1 VELSNAAPGA
11 RAHTSGAP
19 ARTTRASDGVDT
31 PIDLLLIEDDPG
43 DAFLVEEQ
51 LDLAG
56 ANVRI
61 TVAHSLAEAAHRLVP
76 GTQCVLMDLQLP
88 DAFGIDGLK
97 QVLAMAPEA
106 AIVVLTARDDIQTG
120 VNAVA
125 VGAADYLVKQKV
137 DGPLLARAIRYAIE
151 RKRAD
156 DSQRKLVEAE
166 LRGQE
171 NRRIER
177 GLLPVP
183 LIDDATLSYRSRYRP
198 GRRRALLG
206 GDFYDAVQTEDGTLH
221 AVIGDVC
228 GHGPDEAV
236 LGVELRIAW
245 RTLVLSGHTGQA
257 LLSTLD
263 TILGHERRSDEIFTT
278 LCMISIAPDRRSA
291 LLYLAG
297 HPAPLLFEGPE
308 VRALPEET
316 GPALGLLPGA
326 GWPAHEL
333 TLPPSWS
340 LLLYTDGLIEGHVGE
355 GPDRLGTD
363 GLVRLTR
370 GITIGRPATGR
381 AEGAA
386 LIDELVERVERMNGG
401 DLTDDLAVLLLARST

>member
-1 VELSNAAPGA
+1 MELSNAAPGA

-19 ARTTRASDGVDT
+19 ARSTRGSDGVDA

-51 LDLAG
+51 LDMAG

-61 TVAHSLAEAAHRLVP
+61 TVAHSLAEAARRLVP

-245 RTLVLSGHTGQA
+245 RTLVLSGHTGQG

-291 LLYLAG
+291 RLYLAG
-297 HPAPLLFEGPE
+297 HPAPLLLDGPE

-326 GWPAHEL
+326 VWPDHEL

-370 GITIGRPATGR
+370 GIAIGRPTAGR

-386 LIDELVERVERMNGG
+386 LIDDLVERVERMNGG
-401 DLTDDLAVLLLARST
+401 DLTDDLAVLLLARAT